1 MQSATVTEYCLILPE
16 ESTNKVSISKVW
28 ASLNFYP
35 YRYGSLLLFL
45 DLRRNF
51 GKVPSCRVASLNST
65 VILRCKPPIGSPPA
79 KVTWYKI
86 GESSSIFRNK
96 GRRRVRK
103 GQLVIKGG
111 QVGDSGEYR
120 CVAQNI
126 ARRREGPVIKLVVGG
141 MLVFKVICWEINLP
155 TCWFP

>member
-1 MQSATVTEYCLILPE
+1 MVPS
-16 ESTNKVSISKVW
+16 
-28 ASLNFYP
+28 F
-35 YRYGSLLLFL
+35 LFL
-45 DLRRNF
+45 DLRPNF
-51 GKVPSCRVASLNST
+51 GKVPSCRVVSLNST
-65 VILRCKPPIGSPPA
+65 VVLPCAPPIGSPQA

-103 GQLVIKGG
+103 GQLVIEGG

-141 MLVFKVICWEINLP
+141 MLVFR
-155 TCWFP
+155 

>member
-1 MQSATVTEYCLILPE
+1 MVPS
-16 ESTNKVSISKVW
+16 
-28 ASLNFYP
+28 F
-35 YRYGSLLLFL
+35 LFL
-45 DLRRNF
+45 DLRPNF
-51 GKVPSCRVASLNST
+51 GKVPSCRVVSLNST
-65 VILRCKPPIGSPPA
+65 VVLPCAPPIGSPPA
-79 KVTWYKI
+79 KVTWHKI

-141 MLVFKVICWEINLP
+141 MLVFRSFVEKLTYPLIDFLNQL
-155 TCWFP
+155 FLSLRN